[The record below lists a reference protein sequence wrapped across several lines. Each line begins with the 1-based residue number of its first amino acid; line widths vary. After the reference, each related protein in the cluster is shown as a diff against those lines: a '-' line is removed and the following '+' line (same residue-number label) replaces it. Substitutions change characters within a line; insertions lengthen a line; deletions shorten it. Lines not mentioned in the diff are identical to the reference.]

1 MCEERKSRKGDVLFW
16 AAMCVMP
23 LTILS
28 SGHGRLQHFFTGFAA
43 AIFVVGLVE
52 MVRQRRSCVSI
63 RRG

>member
-1 MCEERKSRKGDVLFW
+1 MGEERKSGRGDVLFW
-16 AAMCVMP
+16 AAMCLVP
-23 LTILS
+23 FTFLS

-52 MVRQRRSCVSI
+52 MVRQRRSCRAM